1 MPARELSFW
10 CGIYL
15 AIDLPALFFA
25 GETINHCFRNEYG
38 PPSKA
43 VRLRRLAVLGD
54 GLVKVTKEKLAENR
68 AALIQAA
75 GRLFRERGI
84 DGVGV
89 AEISKAA
96 GLTHGALYGQFQ
108 SKDALAAE
116 ALAQGF
122 KHSYARMVAVKDPS
136 GPSLTGYL
144 DFLVSTSHR
153 DDLAE
158 GCPLTASTSEIA
170 RQGEAVGARFAEGF
184 QQMADA
190 IEAVLGEHRSG
201 ADRRQRALAIIAAEI
216 GAIAVARATAKSHP
230 RLSKEV
236 LTGVRRVLGEVG
248 GEARSRRGKRRSA
261 GRRGWRNPA
270 GRSRSVD
277 VR

>member
-1 MPARELSFW
+1 
-10 CGIYL
+10 
-15 AIDLPALFFA
+15 
-25 GETINHCFRNEYG
+25 
-38 PPSKA
+38 
-43 VRLRRLAVLGD
+43 
-54 GLVKVTKEKLAENR
+54 LVKVTKEKLAENR
-68 AALIQAA
+68 AALVQAA

-190 IEAVLGEHRSG
+190 IEAVLGKHRSG

-236 LTGVRRVLGEVG
+236 LIGVRRVLGEVG
-248 GEARSRRGKRRSA
+248 GEARRSPRKTPISRKTRLAKS
-261 GRRGWRNPA
+261 GRAITLPR
-270 GRSRSVD
+270 
-277 VR
+277 